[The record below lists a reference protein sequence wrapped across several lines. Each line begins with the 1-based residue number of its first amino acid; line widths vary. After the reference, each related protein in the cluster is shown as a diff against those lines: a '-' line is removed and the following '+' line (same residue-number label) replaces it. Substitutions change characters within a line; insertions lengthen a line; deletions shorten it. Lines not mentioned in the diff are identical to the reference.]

1 MRWPWQKRAE
11 PAALSSPYGPLV
23 EWAGANG
30 YTGAPTGWGRVTE
43 RTMLG
48 LSAFYRAVSLISGQ
62 LAMLPLESFT
72 TDAQGIP
79 KRVPSVFDNPDTDD
93 GQTPFEWKETLFVHL
108 LLHGRTGAL
117 KLRNQAGG
125 LARLALVHP
134 LSFTVQEPSARDH
147 DRGTVPAGGLWFY
160 VRLQDGRTAKLDG
173 EDFWY
178 LPGMSL
184 DGVDTEGLIRTAG
197 QSIGT
202 SLAAE
207 RAAHKMFT
215 KGAMI
220 SGIATPEDE
229 EDITDD
235 VIEIRKQ
242 INNATSGAE
251 NAGTI
256 AVINRRLKLQPWTMT
271 AVDAQF
277 LQSRQFQIEE
287 IARWTGVPPHLLMQT
302 EKQTSWGT
310 GVEEQN
316 RAMGR
321 TVLGPWSARF
331 EDRASRLLA
340 RPRSVRF
347 DFTRLER
354 MAPDREV
361 DTDLKQVAGGVMTV
375 TEYRARRGWPPLAE
389 PETVAPP
396 TPDDDEGDDDAP
408 PAE

>member
-11 PAALSSPYGPLV
+11 VSALSSPYGPVV

-30 YTGAPTGWGRVTE
+30 FSGAPNGWGRVTE

-72 TDAQGIP
+72 ESGTTP
-79 KRVPSVFDNPDTDD
+79 KRVTSIFDNPDGDD

-125 LARLALVHP
+125 LARLPLVHP
-134 LSFTVQEPSARDH
+134 LSFSVQEPTPREH
-147 DRGTVPAGGLWFY
+147 ETGRLPAGGLWFF

-173 EDFWY
+173 NDFWY

-184 DGVDTEGLIRTAG
+184 NGIETEGLIRTAA

-207 RAAHKMFT
+207 RSAFKMFT
-215 KGAMI
+215 KGALI
-220 SGIATPEDE
+220 SGIATPADE

-235 VIEIRKQ
+235 VPEIRKQ
-242 INNATSGAE
+242 INGATGGAE

-256 AVINRRLKLQPWTMT
+256 AIVNRRLNFQPWTMT
-271 AVDAQF
+271 AADAQF
-277 LQSRQFQIEE
+277 LQSRQFQIEDV
-287 IARWTGVPPHLLMQT
+287 ARWTGVPPHLLMQT

-361 DTDLKQVAGGVMTV
+361 DTDLKQVAAGVMTV
-375 TEYRARRGWPPLAE
+375 TEYRAKRGWAPLPA
-389 PETVAPP
+389 ETVDPA
-396 TPDDDEGDDDAP
+396 PDDDEGDDDAP